1 MHKMTNMKHILNITT
16 AAALSLLLVA
26 CGGGKADRGAVAD
39 KKAELEKLKGE
50 QKKINEQIA
59 KVEDELMKLDSSYGA
74 AKAKLVAL
82 QTIGS
87 DSFQHFI
94 DLQGRIDAVNVA
106 MVSPRGMGGVI
117 RSIHVKPGQNV
128 SKGQL
133 IMRLDNALASQQL
146 QQARQQIAGL
156 EADLK
161 LKQSIYERQQNL
173 WKSNIGTEVQVLQ
186 AKTAV
191 EAAASQLAAARAGVG
206 TAQETVN
213 QSNVYA
219 EISGT
224 VDVVNVK
231 VGEVFSAQS
240 AANPQ
245 TGIRIVNTGDLKII
259 VQVPENYLEK
269 VNIGSVLQITLPE
282 ANNKVLTTKANAVS
296 KLIDPVSRTFTVEGK
311 IGQDKA
317 IKANQIARVQIRDY
331 ASNNA
336 ITIPVNILQSDDKGK
351 YILVAVTENGKLVAR
366 RKTVIVGELYADRLE
381 VKSGLAIGDKIIT
394 EGFQSLYDGQLITE
408 GK

>member
-1 MHKMTNMKHILNITT
+1 MKHILNITT
-16 AAALSLLLVA
+16 AAALSLLLLA

-245 TGIRIVNTGDLKII
+245 TGIRIVNTGDLKIV

-269 VNIGSVLQITLPE
+269 VNTGSVLQITLPE

-394 EGFQSLYDGQLITE
+394 DGFQSLYDGQLITE

>member
-1 MHKMTNMKHILNITT
+1 MKHILNITT

-39 KKAELEKLKGE
+39 KKAELEKLKNE

-245 TGIRIVNTGDLKII
+245 TGIRIVNTGDLKIV

-269 VNIGSVLQITLPE
+269 VNTGSVLQITLPE

>member
-1 MHKMTNMKHILNITT
+1 MTNMKHILNITT

-245 TGIRIVNTGDLKII
+245 TGIRIVNTGDLKIV

-269 VNIGSVLQITLPE
+269 VNTGSVLQITLPE

-381 VKSGLAIGDKIIT
+381 VKSGLALGDKIIT
-394 EGFQSLYDGQLITE
+394 DGFQSLYDGQLITE

>member
-1 MHKMTNMKHILNITT
+1 MTNMKHILNITT

-39 KKAELEKLKGE
+39 KKAELEKLKNE

-245 TGIRIVNTGDLKII
+245 TGIRIVNTGDLKIV

-269 VNIGSVLQITLPE
+269 VNTGSVLQITLPE

>member
-1 MHKMTNMKHILNITT
+1 MTNMKHILNITT

-39 KKAELEKLKGE
+39 KKAELEKLKNE

-245 TGIRIVNTGDLKII
+245 TGIRIVNTGDLKIV

-269 VNIGSVLQITLPE
+269 VNTGSVLQITLPE
-282 ANNKVLTTKANAVS
+282 ANNKVLTTKASAVS

>member
-1 MHKMTNMKHILNITT
+1 MHKMMNMKHILNITT

-26 CGGGKADRGAVAD
+26 CGGGKAERGAVAD

-50 QKKINEQIA
+50 QKKINDQIA

-74 AKAKLVAL
+74 AKAKLVAI

-245 TGIRIVNTGDLKII
+245 TGIRIVNTGDLKVV

-269 VNIGSVLQITLPE
+269 VNTGSVLQITLPE
-282 ANNKVLTTKANAVS
+282 ANNKVITTKANAVS

-311 IGQDKA
+311 VGQDKA

-366 RKTVIVGELYADRLE
+366 RKTVTVGELYADRLE
-381 VKSGLAIGDKIIT
+381 VKSGLAVGDKIIT

>member
-1 MHKMTNMKHILNITT
+1 MKHILNITT

-245 TGIRIVNTGDLKII
+245 TGIRIVNTGDLKIV

-269 VNIGSVLQITLPE
+269 VNTGSVLQITLPE

-366 RKTVIVGELYADRLE
+366 RKTVVVGELYADRLE

-394 EGFQSLYDGQLITE
+394 DGFQSLYDGQLITE

>member
-1 MHKMTNMKHILNITT
+1 MKHILNITT

-245 TGIRIVNTGDLKII
+245 TGIRIVNTGDLKIV

-269 VNIGSVLQITLPE
+269 VNTGSVLQITLPE

-394 EGFQSLYDGQLITE
+394 DGFQSLYDGQLITE

>member
-1 MHKMTNMKHILNITT
+1 MTNMKQILNITT

-26 CGGGKADRGAVAD
+26 CGGKEKGAVAD

-50 QKKINEQIA
+50 QKKINDKIA
-59 KVEDELMKLDSSYGA
+59 KVEEELMKLDSSYGA

-82 QTIGS
+82 QTIGA

-117 RSIHVKPGQNV
+117 RSIHVKPGQAV

-133 IMRLDNALASQQL
+133 IMKLDNALAAQQL

-156 EADLK
+156 EANLK
-161 LKQSIYERQQNL
+161 LNQSIYERQQNL
-173 WKSNIGTEVQVLQ
+173 WKNNIGTEVQVLQ

-191 EAAASQLAAARAGVG
+191 EAAASQLAAARAAVG

-245 TGIRIVNTGDLKII
+245 TGIRIVNTGDLKVV

-269 VNIGSVLQITLPE
+269 VNTGSVLQVTLPE
-282 ANNKVLTTKANAVS
+282 ANNKVLTTKATAVS
-296 KLIDPVSRTFTVEGK
+296 KLIDPISRTFTVEGK
-311 IGQDKA
+311 IAQDKS

-351 YILVAVTENGKLVAR
+351 YVLVAVMENGKLVAR

-381 VKSGLAIGDKIIT
+381 VKSGLTAGDKIIT

>member
-1 MHKMTNMKHILNITT
+1 MKHILNITT

-245 TGIRIVNTGDLKII
+245 TGIRIVNTGDLKIV
-259 VQVPENYLEK
+259 VQVPENYLGK
-269 VNIGSVLQITLPE
+269 VNTGSVLQITLPE

-394 EGFQSLYDGQLITE
+394 DGFQSLYDGQLITE

>member
-1 MHKMTNMKHILNITT
+1 MTNMKHILNITT

-245 TGIRIVNTGDLKII
+245 TGIRIVNTGDLKIV

-269 VNIGSVLQITLPE
+269 VNTGSVLQITLPE

-336 ITIPVNILQSDDKGK
+336 ITIPVNILQSDDK
-351 YILVAVTENGKLVAR
+351 
-366 RKTVIVGELYADRLE
+366 
-381 VKSGLAIGDKIIT
+381 
-394 EGFQSLYDGQLITE
+394 
-408 GK
+408 

>member
-1 MHKMTNMKHILNITT
+1 MTNMKHILNIAVATVLT
-16 AAALSLLLVA
+16 VMLAA
-26 CGGGKADRGAVAD
+26 CGGSKADRGAIAD
-39 KKAELEKLKGE
+39 KKAELEKLKNE
-50 QKKINEQIA
+50 QKKINDQIA

-82 QTIGS
+82 ETIGA

-117 RSIHVKPGQNV
+117 RSIHVKPGQAV
-128 SKGQL
+128 GKGQL
-133 IMRLDNALASQQL
+133 ILRLDNALAAQQL
-146 QQARQQIAGL
+146 QQVQQQIAGL

-173 WKSNIGTEVQVLQ
+173 WKNNIGTEVQVLQ

-191 EAAASQLAAARAGVG
+191 EAATSQLSAARAAVS

-219 EISGT
+219 EISGV

-245 TGIRIVNTGDLKII
+245 TGIRIVNTGDLKVV

-269 VNIGSVLQITLPE
+269 VNNGSVLQVTLPE
-282 ANNKVLTTKANAVS
+282 ANNKVIVTKANAVS

-311 IGQDKA
+311 IQQDKS

-331 ASNNA
+331 AKNDA
-336 ITIPVNILQSDDKGK
+336 ITIPVNTLQSDEKGK
-351 YILVAVTENGKLVAR
+351 YLLVAVNENGKLVAR
-366 RKTVIVGELYADRLE
+366 RKTVIIGELYADRLE
-381 VKSGLAIGDKIIT
+381 VKSGLTPGDKIIT
-394 EGFQSLYDGQLITE
+394 EGFQNLYDGQLITE

>member
-1 MHKMTNMKHILNITT
+1 MTNMKHILNITT

-245 TGIRIVNTGDLKII
+245 TGIRIVNTGDLKIV

-269 VNIGSVLQITLPE
+269 VNTGSVLQITLPE

-394 EGFQSLYDGQLITE
+394 DGFQSLYDGQLITE

>member
-1 MHKMTNMKHILNITT
+1 MTNMKHTLNITT

-245 TGIRIVNTGDLKII
+245 TGIRIVNTGDLKIV

-269 VNIGSVLQITLPE
+269 VNTGSVLQITLPE

-394 EGFQSLYDGQLITE
+394 DGFQSLYDGQLITE